1 MNGVF
6 KHEILIIGKN
16 QAFNNCVE
24 NVFFNNSAVTNDI
37 LNHSAVC
44 VRYLKSQFEIRH
56 FNLTLQVDQSSPFT
70 IHMSFL
76 QQTFSR
82 RQTVIQRFAKPIFF
96 GDNYAT

>member
-1 MNGVF
+1 MIF
-6 KHEILIIGKN
+6 LIIVL
-16 QAFNNCVE
+16 FVY
-24 NVFFNNSAVTNDI
+24 DI
-37 LNHSAVC
+37 LNHN
-44 VRYLKSQFEIRH
+44 LKYDT

-82 RQTVIQRFAKPIFF
+82 RQTVIQRFTKPIFF